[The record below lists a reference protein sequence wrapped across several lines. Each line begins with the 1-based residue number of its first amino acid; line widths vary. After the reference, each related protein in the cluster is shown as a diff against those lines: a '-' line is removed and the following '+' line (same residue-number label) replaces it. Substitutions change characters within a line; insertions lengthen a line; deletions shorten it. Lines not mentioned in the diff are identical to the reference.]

1 MIQNYP
7 FFANLLELRKEQF
20 ERNTAHMNLSKEE
33 KDRRWRVF
41 EQQQAAEMA
50 MAMQAMNGQS
60 NFSAFESTWRTDNTV
75 SGASYLFNNGSTAV
89 QVLRASAA
97 MTANVSAATGSTQ
110 LVYASPPNTSLGPE
124 PLFVG
129 AHIYGGGLN
138 GATKIANISGNTIT
152 LSLPTTRLTNNA
164 QLRVNLTTLPNQIR
178 LPLVSNGSYNFY
190 VDWGDGQVDL
200 IRSWNQP
207 EVLHTYSTAGTY
219 NVKILGNIT
228 GWDFNFSSD
237 ANKIIKINKWGCLR
251 FVEPASNITSG
262 FFCGCNA
269 LDLTEVSDIPY
280 LRNIRSIKNM
290 FASFWQERSQGT
302 SPPRINRLNEWDVS
316 FIQDFSGV
324 FQQNQYFNTD
334 IGNWDVSNATNMTA
348 MFAGYNSVGGSAQK
362 GIFDNGGSD
371 SIGNWNVGKV
381 TDMSNM
387 FLWQGSFNR
396 AIGNWDVS
404 NVISFYRFMRGA
416 EIGANN
422 GEGIFNRPLN
432 WNPRSAVTMEEML
445 CYQRSFNQDIGGWD
459 VSKVQNFNSF
469 LAIPNLTNTTN
480 GVFNNGG
487 ADTLKYWNTSSATNM
502 NKMFQKQPQ
511 FDQNIGTWNV
521 SNVTNMREMFYI
533 INGVSSTVV
542 TGNFNNGGSDSIK
555 NWDVSKVTTFN
566 TTFYNQPNFN
576 QPIGQWR
583 PSACRIF
590 DYMFANQAI
599 GQGFNQNINGWG
611 AHTAAAQSMVGM
623 FYRNS
628 SYDQPMD
635 QWNTANVTTMQL
647 LFNDATAFNQNI
659 GAWNV
664 VNVIRMD
671 SMFERTT
678 AGAGGF
684 NNGGSSDI
692 NNWNMVNVKRVTK
705 MFKNQTSFNQPLGNW
720 VIATLGAGF
729 TYTAPSG
736 SYGTS
741 GTVTLASNRDQAFQ
755 EFMAGKTFNDYST
768 ANYDATLI
776 GWASRVPQT
785 AIKANFGTIRYTAA
799 ATTARDTVLRTQR
812 GWSFSDGGV
821 I

>member
-50 MAMQAMNGQS
+50 MAMHAMNGQS
-60 NFSAFESTWRTDNTV
+60 NFSAFESTWKTDNTV
-75 SGASYLFNNGSTAV
+75 SASGYLYSGSSTST
-89 QVLRASAA
+89 QVNRPRASISP
-97 MTANVSAATGSTQ
+97 NVSGATGSTS
-110 LVYASPPNTSLGPE
+110 LTFASPPTTSSGSE
-124 PLFVG
+124 ALFVG
-129 AHIYGGGLN
+129 AYIFGGGLT
-138 GATKIANISGNTIT
+138 GGTKISNISGNTIT
-152 LSLPTTRLTNNA
+152 LTLPTSRVTTNA
-164 QLRVNLTTLPNQIR
+164 QLFVSLTTLPNQIR

-190 VDWGDGQVDL
+190 VDWGDGNVDL
-200 IRSWNQP
+200 ITRWDQP

-228 GWDFNFSSD
+228 GWNFAFNTD

-251 FVEPASNITSG
+251 FVDPSSSISSG

-269 LDLTEVSDIPY
+269 LDLTEVSDLPY
-280 LRNIRSIKNM
+280 LRNLSSLKNM
-290 FASFWQERSQGT
+290 FAYFWAERSQGT

-316 FIQDFSGV
+316 FIQDFSGM
-324 FQQNQYFNTD
+324 FQQNQYFNQN
-334 IGNWDVSNATNMTA
+334 IGDWDVSNATNMSA
-348 MFAGYNSVGGSAQK
+348 MFASYQSVGGGLQP

-371 SIGNWNVGKV
+371 SIGNWKVGKV
-381 TDMSNM
+381 TSMANM
-387 FLWQGSFNR
+387 FLFQGSFNR

-404 NVISFYRFMRGA
+404 NVRTFYRFMKGPDL
-416 EIGANN
+416 GANA
-422 GEGIFNRPLN
+422 GGGIFNKPLN
-432 WNPRSAVTMEEML
+432 WNPRSAVTMEEMFY
-445 CYQRSFNQDIGGWD
+445 YQRSFNQDIGGWD
-459 VSKVQNFNSF
+459 VGKVQNFNSF
-469 LAIPNLTNTTN
+469 LAIPFLTGTN
-480 GVFNNGG
+480 NGAFNNGG
-487 ADTLKYWNTSSATNM
+487 ADTLKYWNTSSATTM

-511 FDQNIGTWNV
+511 FNQNIGTWNV
-521 SNVTNMREMFYI
+521 SNVTDMREMFYSI
-533 INGVSSTVV
+533 DSTAVV
-542 TGNFNNGGSDSIK
+542 LGNFNNGGSDSIK

-583 PSACRIF
+583 PSACRIL
-590 DYMFANQAI
+590 DYMFGNQNI

-611 AHTAAAQSMVGM
+611 AYTGAVQSMVGM

-628 SYDQPMD
+628 SYNQPMD
-635 QWNTANVTTMQL
+635 QWNTSNVTTMEKI
-647 LFNDATAFNQNI
+647 FNDANAFNQNI
-659 GAWNV
+659 GSWNV

-720 VIATLGAGF
+720 NIATLGAGF

-741 GTVTLASNRDQAFQ
+741 GTVTLANNRDQAFQ

-776 GWASRVPQT
+776 GWASRASQT
-785 AIKANFGTIRYTAA
+785 AIKVNFGTIRYTAS
-799 ATTARDTVLRTQR
+799 ATTAHETTLRIGR
-812 GWSFSDGGV
+812 GWSFTDGGQ